1 LIRLIRIM
9 ENKTLIRIAVLMALL
24 GLMLL
29 SCAINIREYARF
41 MPEGMK
47 ECSLCHTL
55 DDSGMVAEKGRELV
69 DSTEEM
75 CAACHEARIKEGEHP
90 VGAVQKAK
98 TELPLY
104 EGKVECLTCHE
115 PHGRGG
121 NHAMLRL
128 SPETLCSACHD
139 Y

>member
-1 LIRLIRIM
+1 MSNNSGIRNAVIM
-9 ENKTLIRIAVLMALL
+9 AML
-24 GLMLL
+24 GLILL
-29 SCAINIREYARF
+29 SCAINLREYSRF
-41 MPEGMK
+41 MPEGMM

-55 DDSGMVAEKGRELV
+55 DDKGLPAEKGRELV
-69 DSTEEM
+69 DAMEDM
-75 CAACHEARIKEGEHP
+75 CAGCHEARIKEGEHP
-90 VGAVQKAK
+90 VGVKQKTE

-128 SPETLCSACHD
+128 PPEALCSACHD
-139 Y
+139 L